1 MGMAKDERLALS
13 ALFEELGP
21 DAPTLCAGWQTRDL
35 AAHLILRERRLD
47 AALGIMLPALAG
59 HTQRVQDGYAKR
71 PWSELVELV
80 RTGPPW
86 FRLTSYG
93 VLEELTN
100 TAEFLVHHEDVRRA
114 QPGWEPRAADQA
126 RDAATWKSVA
136 QTARLTF
143 RKSPV
148 GVVLRTPDGREVIAK
163 SGADP
168 VTVVGEPMELLC
180 YGFGR
185 EAIKVSF
192 EGTDAAV
199 GAVKDL
205 RRGI

>member
-1 MGMAKDERLALS
+1 
-13 ALFEELGP
+13 
-21 DAPTLCAGWQTRDL
+21 
-35 AAHLILRERRLD
+35 
-47 AALGIMLPALAG
+47 
-59 HTQRVQDGYAKR
+59 
-71 PWSELVELV
+71 
-80 RTGPPW
+80 
-86 FRLTSYG
+86 

-148 GVVLRTPDGREVIAK
+148 GVVLRTPDGREVTAK